1 MPYDE
6 GTMKDTPL
14 ELPVSTRE
22 NTHANTLI
30 KGISSES

>member
-14 ELPVSTRE
+14 ELPVSICE
-22 NTHANTLI
+22 NTHASTLS